1 MSQKTSVDISICKSN
16 IKEET
21 YYARV
26 CSTGYVSCEELL
38 AKLKKVAP
46 YADENLMAA
55 SLKELGNIILELV
68 KEGKTVE
75 FFSLGCFSL
84 GSRGCVE
91 VEKGQSSYL
100 QDKSVEPSHLPASR
114 IDSITAG
121 SYDLNVSPILKSK
134 PAFCLN
140 FQQSLKL
147 KKALQNVEVNVAIK
161 KKRLPTITEVTH
173 LSKIHSTSHMSTTP
187 SSIPT
192 ILSIKGEDLKIVQKT
207 REDTKQKKQTNQTE
221 KMRTERVNIYEQVGV
236 YIEEKESE
244 GSRKAST
251 IQKIP
256 MQNII
261 KNTPKELVVILDE
274 PLIEG
279 KKYNLA
285 IATQYVKMGK
295 QRIGQLLRTSKIE
308 LSISESTA
316 KKTAKKEHVKLQKT
330 LMSLEKAHTQR
341 QHLLNEHTTMPALKY
356 AHLARHQSGSL

>member
-1 MSQKTSVDISICKSN
+1 MSQKASVDISICKSN

-46 YADENLMAA
+46 YADETLMAA

-114 IDSITAG
+114 MDSITAG
-121 SYDLNVSPILKSK
+121 SYDLNVSPILKNK

-192 ILSIKGEDLKIVQKT
+192 ILSIKGEDLKIVQKSK
-207 REDTKQKKQTNQTE
+207 EDTKQKEQTNQTNQTE

-316 KKTAKKEHVKLQKT
+316 KKEHVRLQKT

-356 AHLARHQSGSL
+356 AHLARHQSESL